1 MYIYIYIY
9 IYLYIFLKTYNNA
22 ALSRS
27 EDVRTQ
33 EINARS
39 KDTSY
44 THILIL
50 FNMHYYNFTLYRVLI
65 Y

>member
-1 MYIYIYIY
+1 MLNIPYIIS
-9 IYLYIFLKTYNNA
+9 A
-22 ALSRS
+22 
-27 EDVRTQ
+27 Q

-50 FNMHYYNFTLYRVLI
+50 FNMHYYNLTFYRVLI